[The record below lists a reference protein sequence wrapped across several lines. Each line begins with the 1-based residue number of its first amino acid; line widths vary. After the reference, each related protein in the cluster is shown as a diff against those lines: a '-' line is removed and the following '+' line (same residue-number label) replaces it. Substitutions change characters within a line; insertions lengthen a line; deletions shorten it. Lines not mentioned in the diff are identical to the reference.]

1 MSKELTRNQIFEI
14 LDTKPTNPRWSWCAI
29 SPDHKRAIFTLW
41 DDKIRDGKYKFLSR
55 SDPLKNRPGENDQR
69 RILEL
74 VTEKNILTYGLVCIA
89 KDITASPRSIKEID
103 NSYILNIKIN
113 KDNGNYVAIIKEKTL
128 ILEIVNEIKKEN
140 RKSLSSIADLPI
152 GSEIPDRANRVTS
165 SFVRDNKV
173 RKFVLNRAGGQCE
186 YCGKI
191 GFEIKDNKYYIETH
205 HIIAL
210 ENNGKDTIDNVIG
223 LCPNHHREAHYG
235 IDGDKLELEFIKIL
249 TAKMKAAQQGDAP
262 EPATKAISASQPS
275 IAPAR

>member
-55 SDPLKNRPGENDQR
+55 SDPSRNRPGENDQR

-165 SFVRDNKV
+165 SFVRDNNV

-186 YCGKI
+186 YCGKR